1 MSQRVLPLDVQARQP
16 IAMVNAAAHRGERVR
31 ALVTAYRCSSLSES
45 SRASRGLNVNEAGT
59 LRDRILRVVS
69 PRTHGGAGAKPLDW
83 VNLWASA
90 LHLVSSGESVDG
102 PAIEQRVSPS

>member
-1 MSQRVLPLDVQARQP
+1 MD
-16 IAMVNAAAHRGERVR
+16 NAAAHRGERVR
-31 ALVTAYRCSSLSES
+31 ELVEAYGCSSLSES

-59 LRDRILRVVS
+59 VRGSSILRAVR
-69 PRTHGGAGAKPLDW
+69 PRTHVGAGVKALDG

-90 LHLVSSGESVDG
+90 LHLVSAGKSVEG

>member
-1 MSQRVLPLDVQARQP
+1 LQRVLPPEVQSRRP
-16 IAMVNAAAHRGERVR
+16 IAMDNAAAHRGERVR
-31 ALVTAYRCSSLSES
+31 ELVEAYGCSSLSES

-59 LRDRILRVVS
+59 VRGRILRVVR
-69 PRTHGGAGAKPLDW
+69 PRTHGGAGAKALDW

-90 LHLVSSGESVDG
+90 LHHVSAGKSVEG